1 MHTKQDVDDMSQ
13 PQHTRVEPEP
23 KISFKHLFKLFL
35 FYLFIISLVVG
46 WVVFRHYEVVNIGT
60 MIGLTFFLAAASTIA
75 HWFTGRYSKIDDIVE
90 GNIPITE
97 ISLIATFVLSI
108 IGIGVTDYSPAKS
121 YQYWGA
127 MTVVLT
133 IAALFIGWARAEHLK
148 RTVTNIFIT
157 QIVHWTATW
166 VAVFGI
172 FLLLNA
178 GRLNY
183 ESTGL
188 ALLVVLGLAT
198 FLDGYRVSWRLS
210 IVGILMFVT
219 SLIAAYLEQYLW
231 VLLIFATITF
241 IMAYFWSRHR
251 RNKRQASL
259 EADV

>member
-13 PQHTRVEPEP
+13 PQQPRVEPEP
-23 KISFKHLFKLFL
+23 KISIKHLFKLFL
-35 FYLFIISLVVG
+35 FYLFIISLVLG
-46 WVVFRHYEVVNIGT
+46 WVVFRHYEAVNSNT
-60 MIGLTFFLAAASTIA
+60 MIGLTFFLAFASTIA
-75 HWFTGRYSKIDDIVE
+75 HWFTGRYSKIDDVVE

-108 IGIGVTDYSPAKS
+108 VGIGVTDYSPAQS

-127 MTVVLT
+127 MTIVLT
-133 IAALFIGWARAEHLK
+133 VAALFIGWARAEQLK

-166 VAVFGI
+166 VAVIGI

-231 VLLIFATITF
+231 ILLIFAAVTF
-241 IMAYFWSRHR
+241 LGAFFWSRHR
-251 RNKRQASL
+251 RSKHQAKV
-259 EADV
+259 EAEV